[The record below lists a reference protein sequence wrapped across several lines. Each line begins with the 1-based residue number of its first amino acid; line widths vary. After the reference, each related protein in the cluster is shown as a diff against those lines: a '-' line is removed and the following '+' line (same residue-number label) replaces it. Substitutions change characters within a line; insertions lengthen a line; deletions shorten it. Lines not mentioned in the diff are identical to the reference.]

1 MKFLKGAKTTTNFAK
16 ATTRG
21 AVADFVAFDEE
32 TGRFVDMLNTQFPS
46 LQNPLF
52 DYLSSEGK
60 DESFYEARLKNA
72 IEGALLGG
80 VWKV

>member
-1 MKFLKGAKTTTNFAK
+1 
-16 ATTRG
+16 
-21 AVADFVAFDEE
+21 
-32 TGRFVDMLNTQFPS
+32 MLNTQFPS

-80 VWKV
+80 VMEGVVRGYSSIYKKPINRNVNGLN